1 MQSAVPERHDHQHPP
16 RLTAAGAAFLL
27 AAAALLAPACA
38 AGASRSAAPNL
49 PKPDLKPVPGIITGA
64 AVQIDLRPLGSMPT
78 DGVTMPIVSP
88 DGRFVAVQTG
98 VAPDLQTAL
107 ARPGARPP
115 LASRVALYRVDP
127 RGLVRLG
134 ESEGGLVLGR
144 SSDAL
149 GVLVESARPDGARWV
164 GRLAWSTLDIEWL
177 VQDGNVNAF
186 AVMGRDGT
194 LVYSSR
200 PIPERRFD
208 LVIRRGGT
216 TRRIPADGVRSFVFP
231 ALADDGS
238 RVFAF
243 ALRDG
248 VVELAAAD
256 PSSDDALKQSLSR
269 TFLTD
274 RGDDQLAMFMSSAQG
289 ARDGVEGG
297 DWILYNRGIGSLARW
312 NPTEGLRSIPGG
324 IMARAR
330 VDAAREA
337 VLAGGKLRVRKCL
350 PTTEDAQSAAA
361 EPATVVME
369 QLCVPRAL
377 GEVEGKP
384 AILGVIPEGANC
396 RLVLVR
402 FVQ

>member
-1 MQSAVPERHDHQHPP
+1 M
-16 RLTAAGAAFLL
+16 
-27 AAAALLAPACA
+27 API
-38 AGASRSAAPNL
+38 L
-49 PKPDLKPVPGIITGA
+49 PKPDLKPVPGTITGA
-64 AVQIDLRPLGSMPT
+64 AVQIDLRPLGSMST

-98 VAPDLQTAL
+98 VAPDLPTAL

-115 LASRVALYRVDP
+115 LASRVALYRVEP

-149 GVLVESARPDGARWV
+149 GVLVESARPDGARWI

-186 AVMGRDGT
+186 AVMGRNGT

-208 LVIRRGGT
+208 LVIRKGDAT
-216 TRRIPADGVRSFVFP
+216 LRIPADGVRSFVFP
-231 ALADDGS
+231 ALTDDCS
-238 RVFAF
+238 MVFAF

-248 VVELAAAD
+248 VLELAAAD

-274 RGDDQLAMFMSSAQG
+274 RGDDELAMFMSSAQG
-289 ARDGVEGG
+289 ARDGVDGN

-330 VDAAREA
+330 VDATREA
-337 VLAGGKLRVRKCL
+337 VLAGGKLRVRRHL
-350 PTTEDAQSAAA
+350 HASEDAPSAAV

-369 QLCVPRAL
+369 QICVPRAL
-377 GEVEGKP
+377 GEVEGRP
-384 AILGVIPEGANC
+384 AILGIIPDGANC
-396 RLVLVR
+396 RLVMVR